1 MSNSSSLPT
10 SRGRKLWNMSDN
22 VGTYFP
28 DDDPVCFE
36 RQSIIKQLVF
46 FGTTIIEK
54 QFDCTLQL

>member
-10 SRGRKLWNMSDN
+10 RRKLWNMSDN

-36 RQSIIKQLVF
+36 RQYIIKQLVF